1 MEYRKVVALS
11 IFMLLNFLS
20 LSSAAF
26 LTIKDGQLEG
36 TVMTTRKNV
45 SYHAFLK
52 IPFAEP
58 PIGYRRFQ
66 APVPNRNWTGILDA
80 TQYGPMCM
88 QNKKHFNVSEDC
100 LHLNVF
106 TKNLELTSLK
116 PVIVFVHGGVSDK

>member
-1 MEYRKVVALS
+1 
-11 IFMLLNFLS
+11 MLLNFLR
-20 LSSAAF
+20 LSSAAL

-66 APVPNRNWTGILDA
+66 APVPNRNWTGIWDA

-106 TKNLELTSLK
+106 TKNLGSTSLK